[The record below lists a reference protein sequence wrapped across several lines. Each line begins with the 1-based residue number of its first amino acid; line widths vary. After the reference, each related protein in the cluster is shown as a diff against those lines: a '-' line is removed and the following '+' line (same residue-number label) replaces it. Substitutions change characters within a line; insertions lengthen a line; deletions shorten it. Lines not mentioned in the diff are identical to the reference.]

1 MIGLP
6 VVNEKHRKYHSDH
19 PLSWI
24 RCRWII
30 LSTSDAKPTH
40 EIRLPLCGT
49 RPHLTL
55 DAVPM
60 WVGRVQHLF
69 PTCVLLLGDLH
80 PRHIYHI
87 RWLSLLSPHEAALFF
102 SFFVRCFLLHRYF
115 DTRKLWWCMEAGAG
129 GQIQYISRRKVC
141 QYTENWTICEWI
153 SRIALYAL
161 IWCYMLLFRVISY
174 SKNFLNYACFTFAP
188 VWNIMGAY
196 MIEV

>member
-87 RWLSLLSPHEAALFF
+87 RWLSLLSPHEAALFC
-102 SFFVRCFLLHRYF
+102 SFLSLFVVFFYTDTLIHGNFDDAWRPGQEDKYSIFQEERFVNTRRIERFVNEFHVLRYTRLYGVICCYFVLSLTQKIFWITLALLLRQF
-115 DTRKLWWCMEAGAG
+115 E
-129 GQIQYISRRKVC
+129 I
-141 QYTENWTICEWI
+141 
-153 SRIALYAL
+153 
-161 IWCYMLLFRVISY
+161 
-174 SKNFLNYACFTFAP
+174 
-188 VWNIMGAY
+188 
-196 MIEV
+196 

>member
-1 MIGLP
+1 MRHKAASYIGRSSYVGWP
-6 VVNEKHRKYHSDH
+6 STA
-19 PLSWI
+19 PLSHL
-24 RCRWII
+24 R
-30 LSTSDAKPTH
+30 STSGRFAPTSH
-40 EIRLPLCGT
+40 LPH
-49 RPHLTL
+49 PV
-55 DAVPM
+55 AVIA
-60 WVGRVQHLF
+60 F
-69 PTCVLLLGDLH
+69 
-80 PRHIYHI
+80 
-87 RWLSLLSPHEAALFF
+87 AAWSGSVLFF

-141 QYTENWTICEWI
+141 QYTENWTICERI

-161 IWCYMLLFRVISY
+161 IGCYMLLFRVISY